1 MLDLNC
7 VPLEVQLL
15 RVEVLGE
22 ALETLLSDLWQRHQG
37 DRRMTRA
44 AVVPTATIEN
54 GVLIID
60 SRPVAIA
67 PTEDLRQA
75 VRQQNALDELRKAA
89 TNQTPEKSL
98 KSTAGKDFGLD

>member
-1 MLDLNC
+1 MLDLSEISI
-7 VPLEVQLL
+7 EVQLL
-15 RVEVLGE
+15 RVEILGE

-37 DRRMTRA
+37 DRLLTRA
-44 AVVPTATIEN
+44 AVVPTAAIEN
-54 GVLIID
+54 GVLIIG

-75 VRQQNALDELRKAA
+75 VRQQNALDELLLNA

-98 KSTAGKDFGLD
+98 KPTADKKFGLD